1 MLYYF
6 LTWITV
12 LASVLVPLL
21 LCCLFSLC
29 LINTVARGHLLSPW
43 CHSVPACVLN
53 LMCSRWFPLVQ
64 ELAPWSVVTALLLI
78 NEAKP
83 ALKAL
88 AFTILSHRYTV
99 PQSHVL
105 CLLLVW
111 VLLSVP
117 GVWLGCFC

>member
-1 MLYYF
+1 MLPLF
-6 LTWITV
+6 IV
-12 LASVLVPLL
+12 SHQHSSQRAPFKSVV
-21 LCCLFSLC
+21 SLC
-29 LINTVARGHLLSPW
+29 TCLCIKPNVLTVVSSCTGAG
-43 CHSVPACVLN
+43 SVV
-53 LMCSRWFPLVQ
+53 
-64 ELAPWSVVTALLLI
+64 SVVTALLLI

-83 ALKAL
+83 ALKAS

-105 CLLLVW
+105 CLLLMW